1 MKFRFYLSKGFDV
14 SNNSQFLS
22 KVVCRLKFASKNE
35 HDKNNKKCTIVFP
48 DRKERLKITKPKM
61 QSQCI
66 WLVTDYVYASTD
78 SCTFDVSNNSQ
89 FLSKVVCRLKL
100 EIMQWHARFDI
111 HPFVTLLQSHPP
123 EKSITSLSSM
133 CLKIW

>member
-1 MKFRFYLSKGFDV
+1 MFLDINGSSTKTRVKIQHLSE
-14 SNNSQFLS
+14 S
-22 KVVCRLKFASKNE
+22 KFASKNE

-78 SCTFDVSNNSQ
+78 SCTTIKYSGGTA
-89 FLSKVVCRLKL
+89 VCRG
-100 EIMQWHARFDI
+100 ITRIRNQ
-111 HPFVTLLQSHPP
+111 LL
-123 EKSITSLSSM
+123 
-133 CLKIW
+133 